1 MKNHSATNKQIKYIN
16 DLCNDNGYE
25 FYNQD
30 INMKQAASYYC
41 ILSQRQSTTS
51 LFIWLFTLWIIIISE
66 IKRDIST
73 SYWDVPFLNI
83 SNYIVLKFYLTIL

>member
-51 LFIWLFTLWIIIISE
+51 LFI
-66 IKRDIST
+66 
-73 SYWDVPFLNI
+73 
-83 SNYIVLKFYLTIL
+83 